1 MPLPAQQSW
10 GPTPVA
16 TVAVTFA
23 TKCLLESKN
32 KCLTTTDDHAKFS
45 LIGQHSATSELTVTV
60 QVAMIVRVSAESL

>member
-1 MPLPAQQSW
+1 MYVSNHDTQLYLLPLIL
-10 GPTPVA
+10 GTRHD
-16 TVAVTFA
+16 
-23 TKCLLESKN
+23 KCLLESKN